1 MNEFEKARSFG
12 LITIPEGQMC
22 FHVHTDRYNF
32 ISVETSGYPIHAMWQ
47 GDQII
52 VKMNY
57 LKLNLSKI
65 LLLFPLKENI
75 F

>member
-57 LKLNLSKI
+57 GDIRVYSELRSSSYYVVSK
-65 LLLFPLKENI
+65 
-75 F
+75 

>member
-1 MNEFEKARSFG
+1 MNEFEQARSFG
-12 LITIPEGQMC
+12 LITIPQGQMC

-32 ISVETSGYPIHAMWQ
+32 ISVETSGYPIDAMWQ

-57 LKLNLSKI
+57 GDTRVYSELSSSAYYVVSK
-65 LLLFPLKENI
+65 
-75 F
+75 